1 MYQFYKYMAERAAL
15 NAAHHYQMTALSFTG
30 FGVCALLAILTYLI
44 RLYPLAII
52 IGYMSPFLLGFGAY
66 HWVEGTVNEEEATL
80 YRNMGGNS
88 WKTFLN

>member
-1 MYQFYKYMAERAAL
+1 MYKFYKYMAERAAL
-15 NAAHHYQMTALSFTG
+15 NAAHHYQMTALFFTG
-30 FGVCALLAILTYLI
+30 FGVCALLAVLTYLVGI
-44 RLYPLAII
+44 YPLTVI
-52 IGYMSPFLLGFGAY
+52 IGCISPFFLGFGAY

>member
-15 NAAHHYQMTALSFTG
+15 NAAHHYQMTTLSFTG

-44 RLYPLAII
+44 RLYPLTII
-52 IGYMSPFLLGFGAY
+52 LGMVSPFLLGFGAY

-88 WKTFLN
+88 WKIFLN

>member
-1 MYQFYKYMAERAAL
+1 MRKFYEYMAERAAL
-15 NAAHHYQMTALSFTG
+15 NAAHHYQMTALFFTG
-30 FGVCALLAILTYLI
+30 SGVFALLAVLTYLVG
-44 RLYPLAII
+44 LYPLTII
-52 IGYMSPFLLGFGAY
+52 IGCISPFFLGFGAY